1 MKGVILSGGKADQSI
16 CQVFGDV
23 PTALIPVNG
32 KPIIFHVISRLI
44 ELGISEVYI
53 TIGFQK
59 DKIINYVEKNRKFI
73 GLKIQYVEVDE
84 LKKPGVSLLNAFS
97 AISGGGEVF
106 VSLADTLCKLPDSIS
121 FEKDFVVGSKEF
133 KKDQLWAIANV
144 NAENCLNTIS
154 DKKKNNTNADFALI
168 GIYFFKD
175 IDIFNQYQQTD
186 SKKNFEI
193 SSLLEFYNYNRKITV
208 IEATEWLDFG
218 HIERYQIAKKRLLE
232 AREFNSLTFDDL
244 IGTITKRSSI
254 NKKFV
259 AEIKWLISL
268 PKSLMVLAPRVI
280 DYSLDE
286 KDAFVTMEYYSY
298 QTMAEIW
305 LFSEF
310 STKTLKAII
319 DKVYSVLMLFA
330 KEKRIVPK
338 KDYNA
343 VYVEKTIYRIKK
355 LISLNNPTFNTFLY
369 GDSDGF
375 VTINGQKLKPWSVIR
390 SEIIDLLSRL
400 YDDDHNCLIH
410 GDFCFSNVLYNINS
424 GVVRL
429 IDPRGIWG
437 GSCNGDI
444 KYDLAKLRHSI
455 VGDYD
460 FIVNDFFTVNYI
472 NGNFS
477 YEVPINE
484 NQLSIKKYFD
494 DKVSSFTT
502 LSNITLIEGIL
513 FLSMVPLHSNSET
526 RQLAMLC
533 KAIEKLNSLI

>member
-32 KPIIFHVISRLI
+32 KPIIFHVISGLI

-53 TIGFQK
+53 TVGFQK
-59 DKIINYVEKNRKFI
+59 DKIINYVEKNQKFI

-133 KKDQLWAIANV
+133 KKDHLWAIANV

-154 DKKKNNTNADFALI
+154 DKKKNNTNTDFALI

-175 IDIFNQYQQTD
+175 IDVFNQYQQTD

-193 SSLLEFYNYNRKITV
+193 SSLLEFYNYNRKIAV

-232 AREFNSLTFDDL
+232 AREFNSLSFDDL

-338 KDYNA
+338 KDYNV
-343 VYVEKTIYRIKK
+343 VYIEKTIYRIKK

-410 GDFCFSNVLYNINS
+410 GDFCFSNVLYNIN
-424 GVVRL
+424 GGIVRL

-437 GSCNGDI
+437 SSCNGDI

-484 NQLSIKKYFD
+484 NQLSVKKYFD

-502 LSNITLIEGIL
+502 LSNIKLIEGIL